1 MRVWLQRGED
11 AHVSLGCTMHVWQ
24 RQCQATHSSSTR
36 HVPNSGGARQQCR
49 PPAEPVCATQPQA
62 PSPRA
67 PPPPPPHYYTIV
79 PPAPFGAPLRLLR
92 RCSHE
97 VLCGGSCPWACSL
110 YCLACLCT
118 AGGMGCC
125 TWLWNA
131 TTRLHLR
138 TKYNLMVSSRGTFLL
153 FLRQLDPDVLN
164 PKSPAP

>member
-67 PPPPPPHYYTIV
+67 PPPPPPTLLYNSTPRPFWCPPPPTPSMQSRGAVRRQLPVGVFPVLPGLPVYRWRHGLLHVAVERHDAPAPAHQVQPHGEQPGDVSPIS
-79 PPAPFGAPLRLLR
+79 PPARPR
-92 RCSHE
+92 R
-97 VLCGGSCPWACSL
+97 
-110 YCLACLCT
+110 
-118 AGGMGCC
+118 
-125 TWLWNA
+125 
-131 TTRLHLR
+131 
-138 TKYNLMVSSRGTFLL
+138 
-153 FLRQLDPDVLN
+153 
-164 PKSPAP
+164 PKP